1 MEIQAV
7 GIASVSYDEESQKL
21 INMRNEGAML
31 GGDASVLRGMAV
43 KNLTEGVRD
52 AGSNA
57 GGAMTGFM
65 GSRHGM
71 QQLTL
76 PWRIEHHDSRHA
88 GTQPQGST
96 TAGSSTTADSSPG
109 K

>member
-1 MEIQAV
+1 MLFRSRGMEIQAV

-57 GGAMTGFM
+57 GGAMTGFPYHV
-65 GSRHGM
+65 S
-71 QQLTL
+71 
-76 PWRIEHHDSRHA
+76 
-88 GTQPQGST
+88 GST
-96 TAGSSTTADSSPG
+96 LHRV
-109 K
+109 